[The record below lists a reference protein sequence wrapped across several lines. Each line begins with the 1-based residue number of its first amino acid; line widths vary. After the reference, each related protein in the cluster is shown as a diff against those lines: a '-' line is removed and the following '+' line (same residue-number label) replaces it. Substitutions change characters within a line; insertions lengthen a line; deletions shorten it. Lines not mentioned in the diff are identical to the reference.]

1 MKRCF
6 AVCCL
11 LSLLILPLAA
21 RADVVLVNTFGPGN
35 SYNCCSGWTLGGPN
49 SIVGLQYIAMQFTDP
64 VTTNLKQI
72 DLAAGWV
79 LGTNSL
85 TLELAVDNNN
95 SPGAV
100 LESWTLGP
108 LGPFGSV
115 NPPLT
120 AVSVLM
126 PLLMAGTTYDVVAIP
141 ANDEWAAWNL
151 NDQGF
156 VGQFLFTQDGTN
168 WHTDND
174 VLGAYDVIG
183 KGGAT
188 TPEPASMLLL
198 GSGITLIASR
208 LRRGRK

>member
-1 MKRCF
+1 
-6 AVCCL
+6 

-21 RADVVLVNTFGPGN
+21 RADIVLVNTFGPGN
-35 SYNCCSGWTLGGPN
+35 SYNCCAGWTLGGAN

-85 TLELAVDNNN
+85 TLEIAVDNNN
-95 SPGAV
+95 SPGTV

-108 LGPFGSV
+108 MGTFGNM

-120 AVSVLM
+120 AVSVLN
-126 PLLMAGTTYDVVAIP
+126 PLLMANTVYDVVAIP
-141 ANDEWAAWNL
+141 ASDEWAAWNE
-151 NDQGF
+151 NDQNIN
-156 VGQFLFTQDGTN
+156 GQFLFTTDGTN
-168 WHTDND
+168 WRVTSGT
-174 VLGAYDVIG
+174 LGAYDVIG
-183 KGGAT
+183 GGGAT

-198 GSGITLIASR
+198 GSGITLLASR